1 MDVHQTENK
10 SPIINFCFICHPP
23 HAFLWPTNNVYK
35 LTISQCFFFSK
46 RRLSITPKILATP
59 YFWIWTQIPN
69 ENITCITRIFMA
81 FTILIHGVQTT
92 LIGFASRYQVL
103 DLTNSNDKLMFLSYQ
118 QCFFILGHSAS
129 STNTT
134 HIKMHIFA
142 YKKLYYGYQFD
153 QTIKKKI

>member
-1 MDVHQTENK
+1 MHNK
-10 SPIINFCFICHPP
+10 NFHGFYNINSWCSNN
-23 HAFLWPTNNVYK
+23 TNW
-35 LTISQCFFFSK
+35 LCPQ
-46 RRLSITPKILATP
+46 L
-59 YFWIWTQIPN
+59 
-69 ENITCITRIFMA
+69 
-81 FTILIHGVQTT
+81 
-92 LIGFASRYQVL
+92 QVL

-118 QCFFILGHSAS
+118 QCFILGHSAS

>member
-1 MDVHQTENK
+1 
-10 SPIINFCFICHPP
+10 
-23 HAFLWPTNNVYK
+23 
-35 LTISQCFFFSK
+35 
-46 RRLSITPKILATP
+46 
-59 YFWIWTQIPN
+59 
-69 ENITCITRIFMA
+69 MA
-81 FTILIHGVQTT
+81 FTLLIHGVQTT

-118 QCFFILGHSAS
+118 QCFILGHSAS

>member
-1 MDVHQTENK
+1 
-10 SPIINFCFICHPP
+10 
-23 HAFLWPTNNVYK
+23 
-35 LTISQCFFFSK
+35 
-46 RRLSITPKILATP
+46 
-59 YFWIWTQIPN
+59 
-69 ENITCITRIFMA
+69 MA
-81 FTILIHGVQTT
+81 LTILIYGVQTT